1 MKTLGATK
9 ELVVEAAFHSTTIEI
24 DAKSQDKIRM
34 TKYWKQFVAKNESN
48 KKKSSSSIKKKSSS
62 SSSSSK
68 AKEKELD
75 NAEVNE
81 QTIDAIVAGIEKKK
95 CVNPWS
101 VLETRISAPRQLLV
115 MSVWVVIL
123 TRPSI

>member
-1 MKTLGATK
+1 MGKTLGATK
-9 ELVVEAAFHSTTIEI
+9 ELVVEAAFHGTTIEI

-81 QTIDAIVAGIEKKK
+81 QTIDAIVAGIKKK
-95 CVNPWS
+95 KQRKRNKIKK
-101 VLETRISAPRQLLV
+101 TKRIK
-115 MSVWVVIL
+115 IKKFKN
-123 TRPSI
+123 

>member
-1 MKTLGATK
+1 MDKNGWVDINVIIAFNRMKVLGATK

-34 TKYWKQFVAKNESN
+34 TKLWKQYVAKNESN
-48 KKKSSSSIKKKSSS
+48 KKKSSSSIKKKSSSSS

-81 QTIDAIVAGIEKKK
+81 QTIDAIVAGIEKKMQRK
-95 CVNPWS
+95 KKK
-101 VLETRISAPRQLLV
+101 R
-115 MSVWVVIL
+115 
-123 TRPSI
+123 

>member
-1 MKTLGATK
+1 MGKTLGATK

-81 QTIDAIVAGIEKKK
+81 QTIDAIVAGIEKKNAK
-95 CVNPWS
+95 KK
-101 VLETRISAPRQLLV
+101 EKKRTK
-115 MSVWVVIL
+115 
-123 TRPSI
+123 